1 MTASKLN
8 REWDPFTLAEGIA
21 NSDLKDKAE
30 KVIAQYNRKIKVFHP
45 DLVLT
50 GKVAIASAE
59 THVFDQIKKP
69 PFWASA
75 RPAQASARPG
85 PASARLKIASKHL
98 KHVLR
103 MVLAAE
109 AVRSATILKM
119 NIGRRLRYSQIIGEK
134 TWPKC
139 PMVLGHLDLTR
150 L

>member
-1 MTASKLN
+1 
-8 REWDPFTLAEGIA
+8 
-21 NSDLKDKAE
+21 
-30 KVIAQYNRKIKVFHP
+30 
-45 DLVLT
+45 
-50 GKVAIASAE
+50 
-59 THVFDQIKKP
+59 
-69 PFWASA
+69 
-75 RPAQASARPG
+75 
-85 PASARLKIASKHL
+85 
-98 KHVLR
+98 

>member
-1 MTASKLN
+1 MSIVIN
-8 REWDPFTLAEGIA
+8 DE
-21 NSDLKDKAE
+21 AE
-30 KVIAQYNRKIKVFHP
+30 KLIAQINRKHLKLLLFLRRRRRTLLH
-45 DLVLT
+45 LQRRWNRT
-50 GKVAIASAE
+50 KKKVAIASAE

-119 NIGRRLRYSQIIGEK
+119 SVGRRLRYSQIIGEK

-139 PMVLGHLDLTR
+139 PMVLGHLDLSG